1 MKVVLITGCSTGIGL
16 ATAKLFSDGDYQ
28 VIATARSPESSEEL
42 VDLAKKDNVLLKTLD
57 VCDQASVDKLFDELN
72 EFDVDVLVN
81 NAGVGGSGSVENA
94 SMDFAKNL
102 METNYFGALRMIQK
116 VIPSMRSR
124 RTGAIINV
132 SSQAG
137 RRPFALMSHYCATK
151 YALNG
156 LSESMAHELAR
167 FKIRVTLIEPGTVI
181 TPIFGKGNSI
191 PEDEENY
198 SILQG
203 RMIRQ
208 VTKGLTELGCGPE
221 VIAKC
226 MVDFV
231 TTEDPKLHYLLA
243 SDAVDNVDVYQK
255 YGPETWV
262 ADGEIL
268 DNDEFFNVMKDRY
281 GYEIG

>member
-1 MKVVLITGCSTGIGL
+1 MKVVLVTGCSTGIGL
-16 ATAKLFSDGDYQ
+16 ATATLFSEGDYQ

-42 VDLAKKDNVLLKTLD
+42 VELGKKDNVLLKTLD
-57 VCDQASVDKLFDELN
+57 VCDQESVDKLFNELN
-72 EFDVDVLVN
+72 DFDVDVLVN

-124 RTGAIINV
+124 RFGAIINV

-167 FKIRVTLIEPGTVI
+167 YNIRVTLIEPGTVI
-181 TPIFGKGNSI
+181 TPIFGKGNFI

-268 DNDEFFNVMKDRY
+268 DDDEFFTVMKDRY

>member
-1 MKVVLITGCSTGIGL
+1 MKVVLVTGCSTGIGL
-16 ATAKLFSDGDYQ
+16 ATATLFSEGDYQ

-42 VDLAKKDNVLLKTLD
+42 AELGKKDNVLLKTLD
-57 VCDQASVDKLFDELN
+57 VCDQGSVDKLFNELN
-72 EFDVDVLVN
+72 DFDVDVLVN

-124 RTGAIINV
+124 RSGAIINV

-167 FKIRVTLIEPGTVI
+167 FNIRVTLIEPGTVI

-231 TTEDPKLHYLLA
+231 TSEDPKLHYLLA
-243 SDAVDNVDVYQK
+243 SDAVDNIDVYQK

-268 DNDEFFNVMKDRY
+268 DDDEFFNVMKDRY

>member
-16 ATAKLFSDGDYQ
+16 ATAMQFSNEDYQ
-28 VIATARSPESSEEL
+28 VIATARNPESSEEL
-42 VDLAKKDNVLLKTLD
+42 VELGKKDNVLLKELD
-57 VCDQASVDKLFDELN
+57 VCDQVSVDKLFDELN
-72 EFDVDVLVN
+72 DFDVDILVN

-94 SMDFAKNL
+94 GIEFAKIL
-102 METNYFGALRMIQK
+102 METNYFGALRMIKK
-116 VIPSMRSR
+116 VIPSMRIKKS
-124 RTGAIINV
+124 GAIINV

-167 FKIRVTLIEPGTVI
+167 FNIRVTLIEPGTVI

-198 SILQG
+198 SIFQG

-243 SDAVDNVDVYQK
+243 NDAVDNVDVYEK

-268 DNDEFFNVMKDRY
+268 DDDEFFSVMKDRY

>member
-1 MKVVLITGCSTGIGL
+1 MKVVLVTGCSTGIGL
-16 ATAKLFSDGDYQ
+16 ATATLFSEGDYQ

-42 VDLAKKDNVLLKTLD
+42 VELGKKDNVLLKTLD
-57 VCDQASVDKLFDELN
+57 VCEQESVDKLFDELN
-72 EFDVDVLVN
+72 DFDVDVLVN

-102 METNYFGALRMIQK
+102 METNYFGSLRMIQK
-116 VIPSMRSR
+116 VIPLMRSR
-124 RTGAIINV
+124 RSGAIINV

-167 FKIRVTLIEPGTVI
+167 FNIRVTLIEPGTVI

-262 ADGEIL
+262 ADGEIP
-268 DNDEFFNVMKDRY
+268 DDDEFFSVMKDRY

>member
-1 MKVVLITGCSTGIGL
+1 MKVVLVTGCSTGIGL
-16 ATAKLFSDGDYQ
+16 STATLFSEGDYQ

-42 VDLAKKDNVLLKTLD
+42 VELGKKDNVLLKTLD
-57 VCDQASVDKLFDELN
+57 VCDQESVDKLFNELN
-72 EFDVDVLVN
+72 DFDVDVLVN

-124 RTGAIINV
+124 RSGAIINV
-132 SSQAG
+132 SSMAG

-167 FKIRVTLIEPGTVI
+167 FNIRVTLIEPGTVI
-181 TPIFGKGNSI
+181 TPIFGKANSI

-268 DNDEFFNVMKDRY
+268 DDDEFFNVMKDRY

>member
-1 MKVVLITGCSTGIGL
+1 
-16 ATAKLFSDGDYQ
+16 
-28 VIATARSPESSEEL
+28 ESSDEL
-42 VDLAKKDNVLLKTLD
+42 IELGRKENVFLKELD
-57 VCDQASVDKLFDELN
+57 VCDQQSVDKLFDELS
-72 EFDVDVLVN
+72 EFEIDVLVN

-94 SMDFAKNL
+94 EMEFAKLL
-102 METNYFGALRMIQK
+102 METNYFGALRMMKK
-116 VIPSMRSR
+116 VISSMRLKKS
-124 RTGAIINV
+124 GAIINV

-156 LSESMAHELAR
+156 LSESMAHELSQ
-167 FKIRVTLIEPGTVI
+167 FNIRVTLIEPGTVI

-191 PEDEENY
+191 PQDEENY
-198 SILQG
+198 SIFQG

-226 MVDFV
+226 IVDFV
-231 TTEDPKLHYLLA
+231 TTDDPKLHYLLDK
-243 SDAVDNVDVYQK
+243 DAVDNVDVYHK

-262 ADGEIL
+262 SDGKIL
-268 DNDEFFNVMKDRY
+268 DDEEFFNTMKDRY

>member
-16 ATAKLFSDGDYQ
+16 ATATQFSNGDYQ
-28 VIATARSPESSEEL
+28 VIATARNPDSSEEL
-42 VDLAKKDNVLLKTLD
+42 IELGKKDNVLLKTLD
-57 VCDQASVDKLFDELN
+57 VCDQESVDKLFDELN
-72 EFDVDVLVN
+72 DFDVDVLVN

-102 METNYFGALRMIQK
+102 METNYFGSLRMIQK
-116 VIPSMRSR
+116 VIPLMRSR
-124 RTGAIINV
+124 RSGAIINV

-167 FKIRVTLIEPGTVI
+167 FNIRVTLIEPGTVI

-198 SILQG
+198 SIFHG

-262 ADGEIL
+262 ADGEIS
-268 DNDEFFNVMKDRY
+268 DDDEFFSVMKDRY

>member
-16 ATAKLFSDGDYQ
+16 ATATQFSNEDYQ
-28 VIATARSPESSEEL
+28 VIATARNPESSEEL
-42 VDLAKKDNVLLKTLD
+42 VELGKKDNVLLKELD
-57 VCDQASVDKLFDELN
+57 VCNQVSVDKLFDELN
-72 EFDVDVLVN
+72 DFDVDILVN

-94 SMDFAKNL
+94 GIEFAKIL
-102 METNYFGALRMIQK
+102 METNYFGALRMIKK
-116 VIPSMRSR
+116 VIPSMRIKKS
-124 RTGAIINV
+124 GAIINV

-167 FKIRVTLIEPGTVI
+167 FNIRVTLIEPGTVI
-181 TPIFGKGNSI
+181 TPIFGKANSI

-198 SILQG
+198 SIFQG

-231 TTEDPKLHYLLA
+231 TTEEPKLHYLLA
-243 SDAVDNVDVYQK
+243 SDAVDNVDVYEK

-268 DNDEFFNVMKDRY
+268 DDDEFFSVMKDRY

>member
-1 MKVVLITGCSTGIGL
+1 MKVVLVTGCSTGIGL
-16 ATAKLFSDGDYQ
+16 ATATLFSEGDYQ

-42 VDLAKKDNVLLKTLD
+42 VELGKKDNVLLKTLD
-57 VCDQASVDKLFDELN
+57 VCDQESVDKLFDELN
-72 EFDVDVLVN
+72 DFDVDVLVN

-124 RTGAIINV
+124 KSGAIINV

-167 FKIRVTLIEPGTVI
+167 FNIRVTLIEPGTVI

-268 DNDEFFNVMKDRY
+268 DNDEFFNLMKDRY

>member
-1 MKVVLITGCSTGIGL
+1 MKVVLVTGCSTGIGL
-16 ATAKLFSDGDYQ
+16 ATATLFSEGDYQ

-42 VDLAKKDNVLLKTLD
+42 VELGKKDNVLLKTLD
-57 VCDQASVDKLFDELN
+57 VCDQESVDKLFNELN
-72 EFDVDVLVN
+72 DFDVDVLVN

-124 RTGAIINV
+124 KSGAIINV

-167 FKIRVTLIEPGTVI
+167 FNIRVTLIEPGTVI

>member
-16 ATAKLFSDGDYQ
+16 ATATLFSEGDYQ

-42 VDLAKKDNVLLKTLD
+42 VELGKKDNVLLKTLD
-57 VCDQASVDKLFDELN
+57 VCDQESVDKLFN
-72 EFDVDVLVN
+72 EFNDFDIDVLVN

-102 METNYFGALRMIQK
+102 METNYFGSLRMIQK

-124 RTGAIINV
+124 RSGAIINV

-167 FKIRVTLIEPGTVI
+167 FNIRVTLIEPGTVI

-243 SDAVDNVDVYQK
+243 SDAVDNVDVFQK

-268 DNDEFFNVMKDRY
+268 DDDEFFNVMKDRY

>member
-1 MKVVLITGCSTGIGL
+1 MKVVLVTGCSTGIGL
-16 ATAKLFSDGDYQ
+16 ATATLFSEGDYQ
-28 VIATARSPESSEEL
+28 VIATARNPESSEEL
-42 VDLAKKDNVLLKTLD
+42 VELGKKDNVLLKTLD
-57 VCDQASVDKLFDELN
+57 VCDQESVDKLFNELN
-72 EFDVDVLVN
+72 DFDVDVLVN

-102 METNYFGALRMIQK
+102 METNYFGALRMMQK

-124 RTGAIINV
+124 RSGAIINV

-167 FKIRVTLIEPGTVI
+167 FNIRVTLIEPGTVI

-268 DNDEFFNVMKDRY
+268 DDDEFFNVMKDRY

>member
-16 ATAKLFSDGDYQ
+16 ATAMQFSNEDYQ
-28 VIATARSPESSEEL
+28 VIATARNPESSEEL
-42 VDLAKKDNVLLKTLD
+42 VELGKKDNVLLKELD
-57 VCDQASVDKLFDELN
+57 VCDQVSVDKLFDELN
-72 EFDVDVLVN
+72 DFDVDILVN

-94 SMDFAKNL
+94 GIEFAKIL
-102 METNYFGALRMIQK
+102 METNYFGALRMIKK
-116 VIPSMRSR
+116 VIPSMRIKKS
-124 RTGAIINV
+124 GAIINV

-167 FKIRVTLIEPGTVI
+167 FNIRVTLIEPGTVI

-198 SILQG
+198 SIFQG

-262 ADGEIL
+262 ADGEIS
-268 DNDEFFNVMKDRY
+268 DDDEFFSVMKDRY

>member
-1 MKVVLITGCSTGIGL
+1 MKVVLVTGCSTGIGL
-16 ATAKLFSDGDYQ
+16 ATATLFSEGDYQ
-28 VIATARSPESSEEL
+28 VIATARNPESSEEL
-42 VDLAKKDNVLLKTLD
+42 VELGKKDNVLLKTLD
-57 VCDQASVDKLFDELN
+57 VCDQESVDKLFNELN
-72 EFDVDVLVN
+72 DFDVDVLVN

-124 RTGAIINV
+124 KSGAIINV

-167 FKIRVTLIEPGTVI
+167 FNIRVTLIEPGTVI

>member
-1 MKVVLITGCSTGIGL
+1 MKVVLVTGCSTGIGL
-16 ATAKLFSDGDYQ
+16 STATLFSEGDYQ

-42 VDLAKKDNVLLKTLD
+42 VELGKKDNVLLKTLD
-57 VCDQASVDKLFDELN
+57 VCDQESVDKLFNELN
-72 EFDVDVLVN
+72 DFDVDVLVN

-124 RTGAIINV
+124 RSGAIINV
-132 SSQAG
+132 SSMAG

-167 FKIRVTLIEPGTVI
+167 FNIRVTLIEPGTVI

>member
-1 MKVVLITGCSTGIGL
+1 MKVVLVTGCSTGIGL
-16 ATAKLFSDGDYQ
+16 ATATLFSEGDYQ

-42 VDLAKKDNVLLKTLD
+42 VELGKKDNVLLKTLD
-57 VCDQASVDKLFDELN
+57 VCDQESVDKLFNELN
-72 EFDVDVLVN
+72 DFDLDVLVN

-124 RTGAIINV
+124 RSGAIINV
-132 SSQAG
+132 SSMAG

-167 FKIRVTLIEPGTVI
+167 FNIRVTLIEPGTVI
-181 TPIFGKGNSI
+181 TPIFGKANSI

-198 SILQG
+198 SIFQG

-243 SDAVDNVDVYQK
+243 SDAVDNVDVYEK

-268 DNDEFFNVMKDRY
+268 DNDEFFSVMKDRY

>member
-16 ATAKLFSDGDYQ
+16 ATATQFSNGDYQ
-28 VIATARSPESSEEL
+28 VIATARNPDSSEEL
-42 VDLAKKDNVLLKTLD
+42 IELGKKDNVLLKTLD
-57 VCDQASVDKLFDELN
+57 VCDQESVDKLFDELN
-72 EFDVDVLVN
+72 DFDVDVLVN

-102 METNYFGALRMIQK
+102 METNYFGSLRMIQK
-116 VIPSMRSR
+116 VIPLMRSR
-124 RTGAIINV
+124 RSGAIINV

-167 FKIRVTLIEPGTVI
+167 FNIRVTLIEPGTVI

-198 SILQG
+198 SIFQG

-243 SDAVDNVDVYQK
+243 SDAVDNVDVYEK

-268 DNDEFFNVMKDRY
+268 DDDEFFSVMKDRY

>member
-1 MKVVLITGCSTGIGL
+1 MKVVLVTGCSTGIGL
-16 ATAKLFSDGDYQ
+16 ATATLFSEGDYQ

-42 VDLAKKDNVLLKTLD
+42 VELGKKDNVLLKTLD
-57 VCDQASVDKLFDELN
+57 VCDQESVDNLFNELN
-72 EFDVDVLVN
+72 YFDVDVLVN

-124 RTGAIINV
+124 RSGAIINV

-167 FKIRVTLIEPGTVI
+167 FNIRVTLIEPGTVI

-243 SDAVDNVDVYQK
+243 SDAVDNVDVFQK

-268 DNDEFFNVMKDRY
+268 DDDEFFNVMKDRY

>member
-1 MKVVLITGCSTGIGL
+1 MKVVLVTGCSTGIGL
-16 ATAKLFSDGDYQ
+16 ATATLFSEGDYQ
-28 VIATARSPESSEEL
+28 VIATARSPESSKEL
-42 VDLAKKDNVLLKTLD
+42 VELGKKDNVLLKTLD
-57 VCDQASVDKLFDELN
+57 VCDQESVDKLFNELN
-72 EFDVDVLVN
+72 DFDVDVLVN

-124 RTGAIINV
+124 RSGAIINV

-167 FKIRVTLIEPGTVI
+167 FNIRVTLIEPGTVI

-243 SDAVDNVDVYQK
+243 SDAVDNVDVFQK

-268 DNDEFFNVMKDRY
+268 DDDEFFNVMKDRY

>member
-1 MKVVLITGCSTGIGL
+1 MKVVLVTGCSTGIGL
-16 ATAKLFSDGDYQ
+16 ATATLFSEGDYQ

-42 VDLAKKDNVLLKTLD
+42 VELGKKDNVLLKTLD
-57 VCDQASVDKLFDELN
+57 VCDQESVDKLFNELN
-72 EFDVDVLVN
+72 DFDVDVLVN

-102 METNYFGALRMIQK
+102 METNYFGALRMIKK

-124 RTGAIINV
+124 RSGAIINV

-167 FKIRVTLIEPGTVI
+167 FNIRVTLIEPGTVI

-268 DNDEFFNVMKDRY
+268 DNDEFFNLMKDRY

>member
-1 MKVVLITGCSTGIGL
+1 MKVVLVTGCSTGIGL
-16 ATAKLFSDGDYQ
+16 STATLFSEGDYQ

-42 VDLAKKDNVLLKTLD
+42 VELGKKDNVLLKTLD
-57 VCDQASVDKLFDELN
+57 VCDQESVDKLFNELN
-72 EFDVDVLVN
+72 NFDVDVLVN

-102 METNYFGALRMIQK
+102 METNYFGSLRMIQK

-124 RTGAIINV
+124 RSGAIINV
-132 SSQAG
+132 SSMAG

-167 FKIRVTLIEPGTVI
+167 FNIRVTLIEPGTVI

-198 SILQG
+198 SIFQG

-231 TTEDPKLHYLLA
+231 TTEEPKLHYLLA
-243 SDAVDNVDVYQK
+243 SDAVDNVDVYEK

-268 DNDEFFNVMKDRY
+268 DDDEFFSVMKDRY